1 MQKMAS
7 LAALSQLQFP
17 RARANK
23 ALRPSNPALPIA
35 NDNNNNPLSQPLSTD
50 YLNDNTEM
58 EDRQTTTIAPT
69 TAKET
74 AIGAITTVPTV
85 VAVKG
90 FIVYNWVIEEGLLE
104 EAKKQ
109 HPTAG
114 YRAKKPLPTLGHPA
128 AATATKLTIP
138 A

>member
-1 MQKMAS
+1 
-7 LAALSQLQFP
+7 
-17 RARANK
+17 
-23 ALRPSNPALPIA
+23 
-35 NDNNNNPLSQPLSTD
+35 
-50 YLNDNTEM
+50 M
-58 EDRQTTTIAPT
+58 EDRQTTTST

-74 AIGAITTVPTV
+74 TIGAITIAPIA

-90 FIVYNWVIEEGLLE
+90 FIVYNRVIKEGLLE

-109 HPTAG
+109 HPIAG

-128 AATATKLTIP
+128 AITAAKLTMP